1 MFEYL
6 FPDTPHLDHLDT
18 AFVGPRGMGL
28 DDLVSAQHG
37 TSINGPVEYIFKIG
51 TSPAIK
57 NDEGVLVPTNALKTT
72 FISFVGSKGATD
84 MIPIKSTFKSAAVGE
99 FSAIAKDVGS
109 VKAIKLAE
117 PFSKNAQ
124 WRPTT
129 VEVNRIGPSGAKDAP
144 SKPDGWVGFD
154 VNRVV
159 KEPVTIM
166 ARGPATGT

>member
-1 MFEYL
+1 MFEFFL
-6 FPDTPHLDHLDT
+6 SHTAHLGHLDT
-18 AFVGPRGMGL
+18 SFVGPRGMGL
-28 DDLVSAQHG
+28 DDPITAQHG
-37 TSINGPVEYIFKIG
+37 TSINGPVEYVFKIG
-51 TSPAIK
+51 TSPAMK

-72 FISFVGSKGATD
+72 FISFLGSKGATD

-99 FSAIAKDVGS
+99 FSAIAKDVGP
-109 VKAIKLAE
+109 VKAIKLSE

-129 VEVNRIGPSGAKDAP
+129 VEVNRIGPSGAKDAL

-166 ARGPATGT
+166 ARGPASGT